1 MRTFTIQLLGVIR
14 YLRPDRNPLRRPV
27 DRTHVRMILVLG
39 VLFLVL
45 APLTV
50 VITARLAGGAGVRA
64 ERLQARTRHQVDAV
78 VVEASSAG
86 SRAVLDETVRI
97 AWHDARGI
105 AHTAVVPTAGGE
117 PVGTHRSVWIDRT
130 GRLTTH
136 PRKHSQ
142 TVADSVM
149 AALTALTL
157 LALLHSAARMLVDRR
172 LERRRMDL
180 WEREWAAVAPR
191 WTGLP

>member
-1 MRTFTIQLLGVIR
+1 MRTFTIQLMGVIR
-14 YLRPDRNPLRRPV
+14 YLRPDRNPLRRPI
-27 DRTHVRMILVLG
+27 DRTHVRITIVLG

-45 APLTV
+45 APLAV
-50 VITARLAGGAGVRA
+50 VVTARLAGDAGAHA
-64 ERLQARTRHQVDAV
+64 ERVQARARHLVAAV
-78 VVEASSAG
+78 VLDPAPTG
-86 SRAVLDETVRI
+86 SRGVLDETVRI
-97 AWHDARGI
+97 GWHDTANRP
-105 AHTAVVPTAGGE
+105 HTAAVPTTGGE
-117 PVGTHRSVWIDRT
+117 RIGAHRSVWIDHA

-136 PRKHSQ
+136 PRRHSQ
-142 TVADSVM
+142 TIADSVM

-157 LALLHSAARMLVDRR
+157 LGLLHSAARTLVDRR

>member
-1 MRTFTIQLLGVIR
+1 MRTFTINLLGVIR

-27 DRTHVRMILVLG
+27 DRTHARAMIALG

-50 VITARLAGGAGVRA
+50 LVTARVAGGAGARA
-64 ERLQARTRHQVDAV
+64 ERLQAHTRHLVDAV
-78 VVEASSAG
+78 VIDASPTG
-86 SRAVLDETVRI
+86 SRGVLDQAVRI
-97 AWHDARGI
+97 GWHDAAG
-105 AHTAVVPTAGGE
+105 AGHSAVVPTAGGE
-117 PVGTHRSVWIDRT
+117 PVGTHRSVWIDRE
-130 GRLTTH
+130 GRLTSH

-142 TVADSVM
+142 TVADSIM
-149 AALTALTL
+149 AAVTALTL
-157 LALLHSAARMLVDRR
+157 IALLHSAARTLIDRR
-172 LERRRMDL
+172 LERRRIDL

>member
-1 MRTFTIQLLGVIR
+1 MRTFTIQLMGLIR
-14 YLRPDRNPLRRPV
+14 YLRPDRNPLRRPI
-27 DRTHVRMILVLG
+27 DRTHVRVTVALG

-45 APLTV
+45 APLAV
-50 VITARLAGGAGVRA
+50 VVTARLAGAAGAHA
-64 ERLQARTRHQVDAV
+64 ERVQAQARHLATAV
-78 VVEASSAG
+78 VVDPAPAG
-86 SRAVLDETVRI
+86 SRGVLDETVRI
-97 AWHDARGI
+97 AWHDTAGKQ
-105 AHTAVVPTAGGE
+105 HTAVVPTAGGE
-117 PVGTHRSVWIDRT
+117 RVGTHRSVWIDRD

-136 PRKHSQ
+136 PRRHSQ

-157 LALLHSAARMLVDRR
+157 LGLLHTAARTLVDRR
-172 LERRRMDL
+172 LERRRLDL